1 MEIDESQKEQVDS
14 MLSEFFPQ
22 SDPTID
28 EPTVEEPV
36 DETKGEESQVD
47 EGAITEEK
55 VVGFEDQEGKES
67 PAEVEQVIEEVK
79 VEKQDDEIT
88 LIKKQNEILM
98 QRIEE
103 LSGKIMEPVKPVEET
118 KQPDETKFSIVD
130 IIGDDDIDD
139 VLASKELFN
148 AAISRAMRIAEVN
161 AIQKVLVSIP
171 NIVMRQTQQ
180 QMMIKQ
186 ATDEF
191 YRDNPDLEPV
201 KKTVA
206 AVANEIYSTNPQ
218 LSVVEIFQKSAE
230 KTREI
235 LGLRKQ
241 ATKLVN
247 EQGRM
252 PELVKRTQGNREKQK
267 VPSMDKM
274 QQELADLLNF

>member
-1 MEIDESQKEQVDS
+1 METDESQKEQVDS
-14 MLSEFFPQ
+14 MLSDFFPSSEQ
-22 SDPTID
+22 P
-28 EPTVEEPV
+28 VEEPV
-36 DETKGEESQVD
+36 AEEPADETKGEESQVD
-47 EGAITEEK
+47 EGETTKEETI
-55 VVGFEDQEGKES
+55 GIEDQERKET
-67 PAEVEQVIEEVK
+67 PAEIQPPVEEVQS
-79 VEKQDDEIT
+79 VPDDEIT
-88 LIKKQNEILM
+88 TIKKQNEILM

-103 LSGKIMEPVKPVEET
+103 LSGKIMEPAKVAEPQVQES
-118 KQPDETKFSIVD
+118 QANASVYD
-130 IIGDDDIDD
+130 IIGDNDIDD

-148 AAISRAMRIAEVN
+148 SAISKAMKMAEESAV
-161 AIQKVLVSIP
+161 QKIFTSLP
-171 NIVMRQTQQ
+171 HIVMKQMQQ
-180 QMMIKQ
+180 QFTIKQ

-241 ATKLVN
+241 ATRLVN

-252 PELVKRTQGNREKQK
+252 PELVKRTQGNREKMK
-267 VPSMDKM
+267 IPNVDKM
-274 QQELADLLNF
+274 QQELSDLLNF

>member
-1 MEIDESQKEQVDS
+1 METDESQKEQVDS
-14 MLSEFFPQ
+14 MLSDFFPSSEQ
-22 SDPTID
+22 P
-28 EPTVEEPV
+28 VEEPV
-36 DETKGEESQVD
+36 AEEPADETKGEESQAD
-47 EGAITEEK
+47 EGETTKEE
-55 VVGFEDQEGKES
+55 VTDIEDKERKET
-67 PAEVEQVIEEVK
+67 PAEITPVAEEVQ
-79 VEKQDDEIT
+79 VADDEIT
-88 LIKKQNEILM
+88 TIKKQNEILM

-103 LSGKIMEPVKPVEET
+103 LSGKIMEPAKVAEPQVQESQT
-118 KQPDETKFSIVD
+118 NPSVYD
-130 IIGDDDIDD
+130 IIGDNDIDD

-148 AAISRAMRIAEVN
+148 SAISKAMKMAEESAV
-161 AIQKVLVSIP
+161 QKIFTSLP
-171 NIVMRQTQQ
+171 HIVMKQMQQ
-180 QMMIKQ
+180 QFTIKQ

-241 ATKLVN
+241 ATRLVN

-252 PELVKRTQGNREKQK
+252 PELVKRTQGNREKMK
-267 VPSMDKM
+267 IPNVDKM
-274 QQELADLLNF
+274 QQELSDLLNF

>member
-1 MEIDESQKEQVDS
+1 METDESQKEQVDS
-14 MLSEFFPQ
+14 MLSDFFPSSEQ
-22 SDPTID
+22 P
-28 EPTVEEPV
+28 VEEPV
-36 DETKGEESQVD
+36 AEEPADETKGEESQVD
-47 EGAITEEK
+47 EGETTKEET
-55 VVGFEDQEGKES
+55 VGLEDQEGKET
-67 PAEVEQVIEEVK
+67 PAEIQPSVEEVQS
-79 VEKQDDEIT
+79 VPDDEIT
-88 LIKKQNEILM
+88 TIKKQNEILL

-103 LSGKIMEPVKPVEET
+103 LSGKIMEPAKVAEPQVQESQT
-118 KQPDETKFSIVD
+118 APSVYD
-130 IIGDDDIDD
+130 IIGDNDIDD

-148 AAISRAMRIAEVN
+148 SAISKAMKMAEESAV
-161 AIQKVLVSIP
+161 QKIFTSLP
-171 NIVMRQTQQ
+171 HIVMKQMQQ
-180 QMMIKQ
+180 QFTIKQ

-252 PELVKRTQGNREKQK
+252 PELVKRTQGNREKMK
-267 VPSMDKM
+267 IPNVDKM
-274 QQELADLLNF
+274 QQELSDLLNF

>member
-1 MEIDESQKEQVDS
+1 METDESQKEQVDS
-14 MLSEFFPQ
+14 MLSDFFPSSEQ
-22 SDPTID
+22 P
-28 EPTVEEPV
+28 VEEPV
-36 DETKGEESQVD
+36 AEEPADETKGEESQAD
-47 EGAITEEK
+47 EGETTKEET
-55 VVGFEDQEGKES
+55 VGIEDQEGKET
-67 PAEVEQVIEEVK
+67 PAEIPPVAEEVK
-79 VEKQDDEIT
+79 AADDEIT
-88 LIKKQNEILM
+88 TIKKQNEILM

-103 LSGKIMEPVKPVEET
+103 LSGKIMEPAKVAEAQDSQQKPSVY
-118 KQPDETKFSIVD
+118 D

-148 AAISRAMRIAEVN
+148 SAISKAMKMAEESAV
-161 AIQKVLVSIP
+161 QKIFTSLP
-171 NIVMRQTQQ
+171 HIVMKQMQQ
-180 QMMIKQ
+180 QFTIKQ

-241 ATKLVN
+241 ATRLVN

-252 PELVKRTQGNREKQK
+252 PELVKRTQGNREKMK
-267 VPSMDKM
+267 IPNVDKM
-274 QQELADLLNF
+274 QQELSDLLNF